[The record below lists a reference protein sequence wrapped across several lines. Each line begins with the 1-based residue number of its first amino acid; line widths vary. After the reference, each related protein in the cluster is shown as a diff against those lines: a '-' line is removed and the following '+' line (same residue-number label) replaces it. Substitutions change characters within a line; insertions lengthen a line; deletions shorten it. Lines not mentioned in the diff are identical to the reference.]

1 MRMKTTS
8 EGLTIEWVAADVSS
22 KERFEL
28 FRSHRG
34 TRAALSGSV
43 VVSGN
48 GDRRR
53 KNLRRGVSRS

>member
-1 MRMKTTS
+1 MRMKMTS

-22 KERFEL
+22 KERLEL

-34 TRAALSGSV
+34 TRTAPSGSA

-53 KNLRRGVSRS
+53 KKLRRGVSGS